1 MTVNLTNALMA
12 LVRWWWLLLTA
23 AGMAGL
29 MTYHAVRQAPPVY
42 VSTTTLLVGEVLRSP
57 KPGEDEFSVAQ
68 NLANGYAALAVRQP
82 VLDATVKA
90 LNLPYVWEVLRQR
103 IVVVHPTGSLTVEI
117 RAMDPDPV
125 VARDI
130 AATIADQIIAASPT
144 RDRKVEV
151 DRRMQFLKDELADL
165 QARIEQGRADL
176 VKKQTALSQETNARG
191 VLDRQDEIKAIE
203 LNLTKWRTSYSE
215 LLASLEGRGDPNTLT
230 ILEPALVPTTPAGPR
245 GIWYVLLSAVGGFGV
260 VAVGIV
266 ALELLS
272 GKVRS
277 RNDLPVALVDE
288 PGGIVA
294 YIPTLGKSEGPI
306 AVVADPTSRAAD
318 SYRLLAAQLRF
329 GEPDEDGSTVLMITS
344 ATNREGKSTTAANLA
359 AALALGGSSV
369 LLIDLDLRK
378 PTLHTLF
385 DVPNQGGA
393 ADMLRYRDF
402 NPEHLAVKTR
412 VPRLWL
418 LPAGVP
424 SDNPTELLS
433 KSARPLILSAW
444 STADFVIIDG
454 PPLLAAAD
462 ASVLTGFV
470 PDTLFVTRF
479 DQSSAKDVR
488 SALELLSRQRTT
500 LRGVVMNGVPDAQT
514 SLTGY
519 RYNPEGPARWPG
531 FGRGRA
537 PATGTLSLPAPI
549 PVAASAGASATNTNE
564 PWLPKGSEL

>member
-1 MTVNLTNALMA
+1 MTVNLNNALLA

-23 AGMAGL
+23 SGMAGL
-29 MTYHAVRQAPPVY
+29 MTYHAVRQTPPVY
-42 VSTTTLLVGEVLRSP
+42 VSATTLMVGDVLRSP
-57 KPGEDEFSVAQ
+57 KPGEDEFSVVQ
-68 NLANGYAALAVRQP
+68 NLANGYAQIVTRQP
-82 VLDATVKA
+82 VLEATVKA
-90 LNLPYVWEVLRQR
+90 LNLPYVWEILRQR
-103 IVVVHPTGSLTVEI
+103 IVVVHPTGSLTIEI
-117 RAMDPDPV
+117 RAMDGDPIL
-125 VARDI
+125 ARDI
-130 AATIADQIIAASPT
+130 AATIADQVIMASPT
-144 RDRKVEV
+144 RDRKQEV
-151 DRRMQFLKDELADL
+151 DRRRQFIKDELSDL
-165 QARIEQGRADL
+165 QSKIEGGRADL
-176 VKKQTALSQETNARG
+176 NKKQAALGQETNARG

-215 LLASLEGRGDPNTLT
+215 LLASLEGKGDPNSLT
-230 ILEPALVPTTPAGPR
+230 ILEPAMVPTTPAGPR
-245 GIWYVLLSAVGGFGV
+245 GTWYVLLSAVGGFGV
-260 VAVGIV
+260 VAIGIV

-277 RNDLPVALVDE
+277 KNDLPVAVVEE
-288 PGGIVA
+288 PDGIVA
-294 YIPTLGKSEGPI
+294 YLPVIGKHEGPI

-318 SYRLLAAQLRF
+318 AYRLLAAQLRF
-329 GEPDEDGSTVLMITS
+329 GEGDEGNSVLMVTS

-385 DVPNQGGA
+385 EVPNQTGA
-393 ADMLRYRDF
+393 AEMLRFHDY
-402 NPEHLAVKTR
+402 NPEHHAVKTK

-424 SDNPTELLS
+424 TDNPTELLS

-479 DQSSAKDVR
+479 DHSNSKEVR
-488 SALELLSRQRTT
+488 AALSMLSRQRTN

-519 RYNPEGPARWPG
+519 RYVADSPAPSRWPG
-531 FGRGRA
+531 FRRGRGATASRTLA
-537 PATGTLSLPAPI
+537 LPATAAASV
-549 PVAASAGASATNTNE
+549 PVAVSNE

>member
-1 MTVNLTNALMA
+1 
-12 LVRWWWLLLTA
+12 
-23 AGMAGL
+23 
-29 MTYHAVRQAPPVY
+29 
-42 VSTTTLLVGEVLRSP
+42 
-57 KPGEDEFSVAQ
+57 
-68 NLANGYAALAVRQP
+68 
-82 VLDATVKA
+82 
-90 LNLPYVWEVLRQR
+90 
-103 IVVVHPTGSLTVEI
+103 
-117 RAMDPDPV
+117 
-125 VARDI
+125 
-130 AATIADQIIAASPT
+130 
-144 RDRKVEV
+144 VEV
-151 DRRMQFLKDELADL
+151 DRRRQFIKDELADL
-165 QARIEQGRADL
+165 QAKIEGARGDL

-215 LLASLEGRGDPNTLT
+215 LLASLEGKGDPNTLT

-245 GIWYVLLSAVGGFGV
+245 GTWYVLLSAIGGFGV
-260 VAVGIV
+260 VALGIV
-266 ALELLS
+266 ALELLG
-272 GKVRS
+272 GKVRTRS
-277 RNDLPVALVDE
+277 DLPVALVEE

-294 YIPTLGKSEGPI
+294 YIPTIGKLEGPI

-329 GEPDEDGSTVLMITS
+329 GQADDDGSTVLLVTS
-344 ATNREGKSTTAANLA
+344 AANREGKSTTAANLA

-385 DVPNQGGA
+385 DVPNTGGA
-393 ADMLRYRDF
+393 ADMLRYRDYS
-402 NPEHLAVKTR
+402 PEHHVVKTK

-462 ASVLTGFV
+462 TSVLSGFV

-488 SALELLSRQRTT
+488 AALELLRRQRTS
-500 LRGVVMNGVPDAQT
+500 LRGVVMNGVPDTQT
-514 SLTGY
+514 GLTGY
-519 RYNPEGPARWPG
+519 RYTADAPAPSRWPN

-537 PATGTLSLPAPI
+537 TAARTLSLPAAI
-549 PVAASAGASATNTNE
+549 PATASATASNE